1 MLPIYLDNGA
11 KRSNLMV
18 KRVVLIVVLVAVAV
32 CFAGCQMVE
41 GFGKDVQWTGESI
54 QKTAD

>member
-1 MLPIYLDNGA
+1 
-11 KRSNLMV
+11 MV
-18 KRVVLIVVLVAVAV
+18 KRIVLIAILLAMAV

-41 GFGKDVQWTGESI
+41 GLGKDVQWTGESI